1 MKPTLNTLVLY
12 KNNPAVITAVSSDKI
27 DIDTPSGTK
36 RVREKDYDPLGSAQ
50 VSSLKAVLS
59 AKAPPADLA
68 EAADFF
74 AGEQPDFAAIM
85 ELAWGSIP
93 GEQVWDAWQTLCAHP
108 RFDCSGPGFIK
119 IRSAEEARAISE
131 KQAARQRDGSEREG
145 FVERLVKKKGQQA
158 GLINPETDA
167 RFLQEIEALALGK
180 TDKCRLL
187 KDAGRAETAEEAHR
201 VLLDSQFWSV
211 WRNPWPYR
219 QGLTVRSATVSVAPP
234 ADTDAR
240 LDLTH
245 LESWA
250 IDNAWS
256 ADPDDAVC
264 MDGDSLWVHIADPA
278 SSVTP
283 DSPADLEARARGS
296 TLYLP
301 EGAARMLEDRSLEW
315 FALGLSPAS
324 RALSFKLSFN
334 QAGGI
339 EDVSIHRTLVR
350 VTRLTYTE
358 ADRRK
363 DESGLAPLFAIAERN
378 LLRRRAAGAID
389 IELPEI
395 HLSVATESATAG
407 EVHIETVLPT
417 ASSGMVREM
426 MLLTGEACAR
436 YAFKH
441 RIPFQYVSQEDPS
454 IPKDLP
460 QGLAGEYAKRR
471 GMKSRR
477 VGTVPADHAGLGLGM
492 YSQVTSP
499 LRRYGDLIAH
509 QQLHRHLDGLA
520 PLETDE
526 MLERIAQGDAGSRA
540 CTQAERAS
548 TLHWILVY
556 LSTHP
561 EWSAQAVIV
570 DISGPA
576 ATILIPSLG
585 QESKILVQ
593 GTAGLNDVLTVRA
606 GNIDIPAQK
615 VTFIPVEKT
624 ENS

>member
-74 AGEQPDFAAIM
+74 TGEQPDFTAIL

-93 GEQVWDAWQTLCAHP
+93 GEQVWDAWQTLCTHP
-108 RFDCSGPGFIK
+108 RFDCSGPASIT
-119 IRSAEEARAISE
+119 IRSAEEAQAISD
-131 KQAARQRDGSEREG
+131 KLAARQRDGSEREG
-145 FVERLVKKKGQQA
+145 FVERLTKKKGQQA

-201 VLLDSQFWSV
+201 VLLDSGFWSV

-219 QGLTVRSATVSVAPP
+219 QGLTVRSATVPVASP
-234 ADTDAR
+234 ADTDVR

-264 MDGDSLWVHIADPA
+264 MEGDSLWVHIADPA

-315 FALGLSPAS
+315 FALGLSPSS

-334 QAGGI
+334 QTGGI

-395 HLSVATESATAG
+395 HLSVTLESATAG
-407 EVHIETVLPT
+407 EVHIETVHPT
-417 ASSGMVREM
+417 SSSGMVREM

-460 QGLAGEYAKRR
+460 QGLAGEYTKRR

-561 EWSAQAVIV
+561 EWSTEAVIV

-585 QESKILVQ
+585 QESKIVVQ
-593 GTAGLNDVLTVRA
+593 GTAALNDVLTVRA
-606 GNIDIPAQK
+606 GNIDIPTQK
-615 VTFIPVEKT
+615 VTFIPVDKT
-624 ENS
+624 EHS